1 MKHTYGESVKK
12 PDVIEDKYSLFCLPT
27 HGRHVVEVLKNTSL
41 YYP

>member
-1 MKHTYGESVKK
+1 MTHTYAEKK
-12 PDVIEDKYSLFCLPT
+12 PDVIEEKYSLFDLPT

>member
-1 MKHTYGESVKK
+1 MIHTYAESVKK
-12 PDVIEDKYSLFCLPT
+12 PDIIKEKFFLFDLPT